1 MVTATTKADP
11 GPFAAARA
19 KVLGCDRCGTCLPV
33 CPLFQVQDVERASAR
48 GKNALVRGLAEG
60 LIPPDREAQEA
71 LEFCLLCRA
80 CTDACPGKV
89 PTDEAMLQVRQALA
103 DTLGST
109 SLRSR
114 WIGRVLRRRRL
125 VGLGA
130 ATLAGLRAV
139 GLHRL
144 LPSQLVPRETSR
156 QAYLEKHAGPALL
169 GAPAPRP
176 EPALH
181 PGAKVAYFQ
190 GCGMKLLFPDAS
202 RSTQRILA
210 QLSPVQRP
218 DHPCC
223 GLPHL
228 AHGQR
233 EAFLGLAQENIRAFE
248 GADLVVTD
256 CASCSGT
263 LKHLASWFAGDPVWA
278 DRAARFS
285 AKVMD
290 LTEYLAA
297 AGYRPQ
303 ALPGATFTY
312 HDPCHLARGQGIR
325 RQPRQ
330 LLEQAGKL
338 IELKEKERC
347 CGGSG
352 SFHLEHPRAAEAILR
367 RKQEDIQG
375 TGAQVVVTACPG
387 CLIQLTRAAEQS
399 GGAFQAMH
407 ISQVI

>member
-1 MVTATTKADP
+1 MVSAAPKAGLAP
-11 GPFAAARA
+11 LAAARQ
-19 KVLGCDRCGTCLPV
+19 KVLGCDRCGSCLPV
-33 CPLFQVQDVERASAR
+33 CPLFDVQDVERASAR

-60 LIPPDREAQEA
+60 LLAPGREAQEA

-89 PTDEAMLQVRQALA
+89 PTDEAMVQARQALA
-103 DTLGST
+103 DTLGHT
-109 SLRSR
+109 PLRSR
-114 WIGRVLRRRRL
+114 LIGRTLRRRSL
-125 VGLGA
+125 VTLGA
-130 ATLAGLRAV
+130 AALTGLRFL

-144 LPSQLVPRETSR
+144 LPSSLVPREVSR
-156 QAYLEKHAGPALL
+156 RSYLARRAGPALL
-169 GAPAPRP
+169 GAPAPAVP
-176 EPALH
+176 PAVH
-181 PGAKVAYFQ
+181 PTARVAYFQ

-202 RSTQRILA
+202 RSTQRILGG
-210 QLSPVQRP
+210 LSAFQRP

-233 EAFLGLAQENIRAFE
+233 AAFLELARENIRAFE

-256 CASCSGT
+256 CASCGGT
-263 LKHLASWFAGDPVWA
+263 LKHLASWFEGDPEWEGP
-278 DRAARFS
+278 AARFA

-290 LTEYLAA
+290 LTEYLVA
-297 AGYRPQ
+297 AGYRPR

-330 LLEQAGKL
+330 LLEQAGQL
-338 IELKEKERC
+338 VELSAKERC

-352 SFHLEHPRAAEAILR
+352 SFHLEHPAAAAAILQ
-367 RKQEDIQG
+367 RKQADIQG

-387 CLIQLTRAAEQS
+387 CLIQLTRAADQS
-399 GGAFQAMH
+399 GGAFQALH

>member
-1 MVTATTKADP
+1 MVTSAPKTGPA
-11 GPFAAARA
+11 PFAAAKA
-19 KVLGCDRCGTCLPV
+19 KVLGCDRCGTCLPA

-89 PTDEAMLQVRQALA
+89 PTDEAMVQVRQALA

-109 SLRSR
+109 PLRSR

-130 ATLAGLRAV
+130 ATLAGLRVAE
-139 GLHRL
+139 LHRL
-144 LPSQLVPRETSR
+144 LPPQLVPRETSR
-156 QAYLEKHAGPALL
+156 RAYLKKHAGPALL
-169 GAPAPRP
+169 GASAPRP
-176 EPALH
+176 EPAVH

-190 GCGMKLLFPDAS
+190 GCGMKMLFPDAS

-210 QLSPVQRP
+210 QLSPFQQP

-233 EAFLGLAQENIRAFE
+233 EAFLDLARENIQAFE
-248 GADLVVTD
+248 EADLVVTD
-256 CASCSGT
+256 CASCSGS
-263 LKHLASWFAGDPVWA
+263 LKHLTSWFAEDPIWRGPA
-278 DRAARFS
+278 ERFS

-290 LTEYLAA
+290 LTEYLVA
-297 AGYRPQ
+297 AGYQPQ
-303 ALPGATFTY
+303 RLPDATFTY

-325 RQPRQ
+325 QQPRQ
-330 LLEQAGKL
+330 LLKQAGKL
-338 IELKEKERC
+338 IELAEKERC

-352 SFHLEHPRAAEAILR
+352 SFHLEHPEAAAAILQ
-367 RKQEDIQG
+367 RKQANIEG

-387 CLIQLTRAAEQS
+387 CLIQLTRAADQS
-399 GGAFQAMH
+399 EGAFQAMH